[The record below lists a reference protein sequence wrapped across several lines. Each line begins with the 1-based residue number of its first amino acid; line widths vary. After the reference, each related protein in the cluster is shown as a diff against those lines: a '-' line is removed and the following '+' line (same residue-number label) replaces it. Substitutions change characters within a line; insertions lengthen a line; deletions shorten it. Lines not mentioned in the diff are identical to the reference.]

1 MSGYRFCVNVVTAGF
16 LTAAGS
22 AGWLGFGAT
31 AAADPG
37 GGSSSSHESG
47 GSHSSA
53 GGSHSSGSSQR
64 SSGSGASGSAGSRS
78 GHDSKT
84 SGPAGASPAQH
95 GGGASGSNSGTKS
108 SGSADAPGH
117 AAATKPNAPSGS
129 HSADSPS
136 AAAKQAGSG
145 GGVPTKE
152 KRALTDPKPGTSAR
166 VSGVA
171 GEHGVSSVAPAQP
184 PGHATK
190 VGEHGSADSKTLH
203 PKHIEGHKEGKAA
216 DVGAAGEHHGDAAR
230 GEHAGPKGDQH
241 VSPNKGGAPE
251 SHSNGISLNAEQNAA
266 ANKFLEQ
273 ARRAEPDITKSLRG
287 IVDNVPGSQF
297 IGLGDR
303 LKTEESFK
311 RKLYTFVVTNPNLS
325 TAEHLAEM
333 RDSVRYTVQL
343 PHELYTATTQQTIDR
358 LVAEGYEP
366 VRLTNTWG
374 QPGYQ
379 GFNSA
384 WREPTTGHTFEVQFH
399 TPASFDAKTQT
410 HVLYEEERLPSTSPQ
425 RVKEL
430 QDEKGRV
437 FDSVPRPSGSSS
449 ISLSPNGKRK

>member
-16 LTAAGS
+16 LAAAGS

-37 GGSSSSHESG
+37 GGSSSSHDSG

-53 GGSHSSGSSQR
+53 GGSHSSGGSQR

-84 SGPAGASPAQH
+84 SGPAGAS
-95 GGGASGSNSGTKS
+95 GGASGSNSGTKS

-184 PGHATK
+184 PGHSTK

-203 PKHIEGHKEGKAA
+203 PKHIEGHREGKAA

-230 GEHAGPKGDQH
+230 GEHAGAKGDQH

-251 SHSNGISLNAEQNAA
+251 SHSSGVSLNAEQNAA

-273 ARRAEPDITKSLRG
+273 ARQAEPHITQSLRS
-287 IVDNVPGSQF
+287 IVDNAPGSELT
-297 IGLGDR
+297 GLGKR

-311 RKLYTFVVTNPNLS
+311 RKLYTSIVTNPNLS
-325 TAEHLAEM
+325 TAEHLADM
-333 RDSVRYTVQL
+333 KDSVRYTVQS
-343 PHELYTATTQQTIDR
+343 PHELYTANTQRAIDR

-366 VRLTNTWG
+366 VKFKNTWDK
-374 QPGYQ
+374 PGYQ
-379 GFNSA
+379 GINSF

-399 TPASFDAKTQT
+399 TPASFDTKTQA
-410 HVLYEEERLPSTSPQ
+410 HSLYEEERLPDTSPQ
-425 RVKEL
+425 RAKEL
-430 QDEKGRV
+430 QQELNHV